1 MSETLR
7 PSTLGEIL
15 DRTFQIY
22 RNRFW
27 RFVGIGA
34 LPLLVALLVGLV
46 AGVILTISGI
56 AGRIHSNPVT
66 FIRIFTVVLV
76 YVIVLPVY
84 LGAYAISAAG
94 ITEGTVLAQRGEAF
108 TIRGVLRNV
117 WPRFWTYFWYLLLQG
132 ILAVLVPGCA
142 AGALIAPLFY
152 LIARSGTGFGSA
164 FFFGLLAIALGTAA
178 FGLIVWLFLGF
189 AIGMA
194 VCVVEKK
201 TAWESL
207 KRSWRLSN
215 GTRGRIFVLYLLMSA
230 LALVVVMMSYFMAAL
245 LVALASLAG
254 QRAAVMAVMGA
265 IAAVVYLIG
274 VFGTQIALLPMPWIA
289 LTLFYFDQ
297 RIRKEGYDIE
307 WMMQQ
312 AGLTESAALT
322 PPAAE
327 PAGFRPVTP
336 PDTLR
341 EP

>member
-34 LPLLVALLVGLV
+34 LPLLVALLVGLA
-46 AGVILTISGI
+46 AGVLLAIPGI
-56 AGRIHSNPVT
+56 AGGLHSNPMT
-66 FIRIFTVVLV
+66 FVRVAVVVLV

-84 LGAYAISAAG
+84 LGAYASSAAG
-94 ITEGTVLAQRGEAF
+94 ITEGTILAQRGEAF
-108 TIRGVLRNV
+108 TVRGALRNARH
-117 WPRFWTYFWYLLLQG
+117 RFWTYFWYLLLQCS
-132 ILAVLVPGCA
+132 LAVLAPACA
-142 AGALIAPLFY
+142 AGALIAPLIY
-152 LIARSGTGFGSA
+152 LISRSGSGFGSA
-164 FFFGLLAIALGTAA
+164 FFFGVLAVALGTAA
-178 FGLIVWLFLGF
+178 FGLMVWLFLSF
-189 AIGMA
+189 AMGMA
-194 VCVVEKK
+194 ACVVEKK
-201 TAWESL
+201 KAWESL
-207 KRSWRLSN
+207 KRSWHLSS
-215 GTRGRIFVLYLLMSA
+215 GTRGRIFVLYLLMFA
-230 LALVVVMMSYFMAAL
+230 LALVIVMMSYFVAVL

-254 QRAAVMAVMGA
+254 QSATVMVVMAA

-274 VFGTQIALLPMPWIA
+274 VFGSQIALLPLPWIA

-312 AGLTESAALT
+312 AGLLDSATLT
-322 PPAAE
+322 SPAPEPP
-327 PAGFRPVTP
+327 GFPPVPP